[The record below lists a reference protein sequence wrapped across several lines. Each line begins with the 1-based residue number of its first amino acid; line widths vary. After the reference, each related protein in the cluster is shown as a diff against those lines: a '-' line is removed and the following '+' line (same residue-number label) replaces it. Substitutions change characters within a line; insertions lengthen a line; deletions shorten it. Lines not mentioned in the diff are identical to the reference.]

1 MIMHILASTPK
12 WVFILFLALLWLGL
26 QQLLPRSVSLSRA
39 TVVPLAM
46 TGLSLYGVTS
56 AFGDSGQALL
66 AWIAGAV
73 VVLSISFNLQSAP
86 PIRFD
91 ARSRRFEMPGSAVP
105 LVLFM
110 GIFFTKYVVGVS
122 IGMQPN
128 LAQNSNFALTVSAIY
143 GVFSGIF
150 LARAAKLW
158 RLALGQNL
166 TAQDKLAAQ

>member
-1 MIMHILASTPK
+1 MIMHILAGTPK
-12 WVFILFLALLWLGL
+12 WVFVLFFALLWMGL
-26 QQLLPRSVSLSRA
+26 QQLLPRSVSLNRA
-39 TVVPLAM
+39 TIVPLVM

-73 VVLSISFNLQSAP
+73 VAFTISLNLQNAS

-91 ARSRRFEMPGSAVP
+91 AHSRRFEMPGSAVP

-122 IGMQPN
+122 IGMQPS
-128 LAQNSNFALTVSAIY
+128 LAHDSNFALAVSALY
-143 GVFSGIF
+143 GAFSGVF
-150 LARAAKLW
+150 LTRAAKLW
-158 RLALGQNL
+158 RLALSQNTSL
-166 TAQDKLAAQ
+166 QTAR